1 MLASFIETFVAK
13 FCVNVVERLNMTFVF
28 VEQIEDS
35 DREQQCTVITQNETQ
50 KLVPCN
56 SFYPFLCTRNAGR
69 RNIFRD
75 TTSSDIVAMT

>member
-1 MLASFIETFVAK
+1 
-13 FCVNVVERLNMTFVF
+13 MTFVF

-35 DREQQCTVITQNETQ
+35 DREQQCTVITQNVTQ

-75 TTSSDIVAMT
+75 TTSSDVVAMT